1 MLTVG
6 IDIGSTAVKAA
17 LWDGADFQTFLFPT
31 GWNPQESSREA
42 FEALL
47 QKAGA
52 KREDI
57 TQIISTGYG
66 RKMCA
71 IAHKKVTEMTH
82 GARTLL
88 DIGGQDS
95 KVILMEADGKVKDFL
110 MNDKCAAGT
119 GRFLQNMAVLLEYS
133 LEDFAEISRDTEP
146 QPITNMCTVFAETE
160 VISLLARGVPKS
172 SIALGLLEAAAS
184 RAAAMVGRLSSE
196 GALAF
201 TGGAALNPLL
211 AELIAK
217 HSGREVL
224 IPPQPQFAGAFG
236 AALIAAQKNQ

>member
-71 IAHKKVTEMTH
+71 IAHKKVTE
-82 GARTLL
+82 
-88 DIGGQDS
+88 I
-95 KVILMEADGKVKDFL
+95 
-110 MNDKCAAGT
+110 T
-119 GRFLQNMAVLLEYS
+119 G
-133 LEDFAEISRDTEP
+133 
-146 QPITNMCTVFAETE
+146 
-160 VISLLARGVPKS
+160 
-172 SIALGLLEAAAS
+172 
-184 RAAAMVGRLSSE
+184 
-196 GALAF
+196 
-201 TGGAALNPLL
+201 
-211 AELIAK
+211 
-217 HSGREVL
+217 
-224 IPPQPQFAGAFG
+224 
-236 AALIAAQKNQ
+236 